1 VADDL
6 QRWRRP
12 GLWVRAAVLAAS
24 LAAAGTA
31 SVASAGSGGGT
42 KPVAVSI
49 AVLSG
54 RADLVSSGSA
64 VVAVSPASAAGK
76 LKVTLDGRDVTRRFA
91 ARSVLGGRYAA
102 VLRGL
107 RVGANVVRATLP
119 DGTGARLTLVNH
131 PNGGPLFA
139 GPQPEPWVCQK
150 GARDRTCNQPPRFV
164 YKYISTNP
172 ALPGFHGFDPAH
184 PPADVAM
191 TTTDRGVTVPF
202 MIRVQTGYM
211 DRDQYRIASLYRPG
225 KRWTPFAPQSQWN
238 HKLLIFH
245 GASCAAQYTAAGA
258 PDVTG
263 SSNPTSAVGQL
274 ALGKGFMTMSTAL
287 DNSGHNCNVAIQA
300 ESLVM
305 AKQYIATHFG
315 LIRYTIGTGCSGG
328 SLAVQWISNAYPGV
342 YQGILPT
349 CSFPDAMTSAT
360 QVADYALLER
370 YWLSLKGNSA
380 IRGVLWSPTQFGAV
394 EGNLLPVDAIASVGC
409 IGTTAPYTPSKCP
422 TGYLSGAVPYW
433 PCAGTTAKDRYNATS
448 NPGGVRCSIF
458 QINKNLLGLRRPSVW
473 SKQEKKLG
481 HGFAGMPMDNV
492 GVQYGLGALES
503 GQITAAQFVDLNA
516 HVGGVD
522 IDLNWRPRRLVA
534 DRPALANAYRT
545 GLINET
551 NNLDRT
557 AIIDCR
563 GPDPGAAHDSYRAFA
578 IRARLDREHGSHANQ
593 VIWEGPEPIFADA
606 ACERNG
612 FIAMDRWLT
621 SVERDHSDR
630 SIATKVATDRPADVT
645 DACWSGVGVLLWHSL
660 CGEDVVPVYGTSRM
674 VAGDD
679 ITTDNNKCR
688 LKPLDRSSYHV
699 TVAGVTLPI
708 RFSGAQWVQ
717 LKRAFPSGVCDFSKP
732 GVDQQPTVPWQTY
745 QHRNGKVIFGG
756 RPLGPAPVSRQMS

>member
-1 VADDL
+1 
-6 QRWRRP
+6 
-12 GLWVRAAVLAAS
+12 
-24 LAAAGTA
+24 
-31 SVASAGSGGGT
+31 
-42 KPVAVSI
+42 
-49 AVLSG
+49 
-54 RADLVSSGSA
+54 
-64 VVAVSPASAAGK
+64 
-76 LKVTLDGRDVTRRFA
+76 
-91 ARSVLGGRYAA
+91 
-102 VLRGL
+102 
-107 RVGANVVRATLP
+107 
-119 DGTGARLTLVNH
+119 
-131 PNGGPLFA
+131 
-139 GPQPEPWVCQK
+139 
-150 GARDRTCNQPPRFV
+150 
-164 YKYISTNP
+164 
-172 ALPGFHGFDPAH
+172 
-184 PPADVAM
+184 
-191 TTTDRGVTVPF
+191 
-202 MIRVQTGYM
+202 
-211 DRDQYRIASLYRPG
+211 
-225 KRWTPFAPQSQWN
+225 
-238 HKLLIFH
+238 
-245 GASCAAQYTAAGA
+245 
-258 PDVTG
+258 
-263 SSNPTSAVGQL
+263 
-274 ALGKGFMTMSTAL
+274 
-287 DNSGHNCNVAIQA
+287 
-300 ESLVM
+300 
-305 AKQYIATHFG
+305 
-315 LIRYTIGTGCSGG
+315 
-328 SLAVQWISNAYPGV
+328 
-342 YQGILPT
+342 
-349 CSFPDAMTSAT
+349 
-360 QVADYALLER
+360 
-370 YWLSLKGNSA
+370 
-380 IRGVLWSPTQFGAV
+380 
-394 EGNLLPVDAIASVGC
+394 
-409 IGTTAPYTPSKCP
+409 
-422 TGYLSGAVPYW
+422 
-433 PCAGTTAKDRYNATS
+433 
-448 NPGGVRCSIF
+448 
-458 QINKNLLGLRRPSVW
+458 
-473 SKQEKKLG
+473 
-481 HGFAGMPMDNV
+481 MPMDNV

-630 SIATKVATDRPADVT
+630 SIATQVATDRPADVT

-745 QHRNGKVIFGG
+745 QRRNGKVIFGG
-756 RPLGPAPVSRQMS
+756 RPLGPASPSNVTLPPQIGS